1 MRKRKISF
9 LLAAL
14 LVLQA
19 IGLSPAAA
27 AGAGITKYTYE
38 VKPIIS
44 PYYRFIY
51 VKTDNPRPDSFS
63 LRDPESIYSS
73 DGEEPQFRLS
83 KYVYPDVKYE
93 NPAAYR
99 VKGGYIFEA
108 WDNPD
113 GGPLIL
119 WDNST
124 KTDTGIRVQC
134 PRLKQSADIAID
146 MFVKPEMTFFEMLD
160 AIQAGLR
167 KYAIY
172 PRPVYDTSRRS
183 STKPW
188 PYLASSPYAELTL
201 NDHYSMF
208 EKVNGMLLQKAYPFV
223 LDSLSFPGT
232 MATAAKKLQPDCMF
246 TGGGVHWRVGIS
258 YKGET
263 RIYGGA
269 GMSGRDPIGTN
280 RLEQIFSF
288 DDTASDW
295 NTSGTVDSF
304 NEKLSGF
311 REIAESD
318 IAPYRDLVAGDTF
331 QNTIR
336 ETNGTW
342 VLVGRELFYD
352 NPAYMISRSECGFT
366 YLIPRTE
373 GAPAHIRNAWV
384 DGRYIGDKENIF
396 ILGERFEDHPQ
407 ASIVLHNVHYTDSQG
422 EEHCGDVVYGYREES
437 DCWESWIQG
446 QDHVTDELRLTKE
459 QVAQMSLDC
468 NTFKFPSSGLR
479 YDGAVESGTPFQC
492 CTVKYVL
499 NNGKSGSDGE
509 KYGFYLLNESA
520 ALPGMGSSD
529 GICFDGWEIDG
540 IIYRR
545 GDLYTPQKE
554 SVTAS
559 AVFSPIQAATINR
572 ENFPDESFRE
582 YVAGFD
588 TDGDGILSG
597 KEISKIT
604 EIMCINKAISSLKGI
619 EHFVNL
625 YKLSCGGNNLTE
637 LDLSRNLNLMSLNC
651 NNNHLKKLNISYNTY
666 LDWLNCSSNELTEL
680 DLSHNP
686 GLNTLYCSENRLN
699 SLDVSNNPGLS
710 RLGCQ
715 YNNLSILDL
724 THNTKI
730 WELNI
735 EKNKIDTFDPGVLP
749 ELTEFSCSSNLLGA
763 LDFSSNPKLT
773 FVSCSNNN
781 LETLDVSKN
790 LSLGC
795 VDCSANQLKTLDL
808 SSNKALSTL
817 YCSSNQLESLD
828 LSSQRDLC
836 TLYCDHNPLAEIDI
850 SNSDI
855 LCGFVRD
862 LTRHKKYLNPYE
874 VFEEESG
881 NIRIQIDP
889 EDRIIAGDV
898 ISESMEKNEE
908 DRENE
913 GNEENPDDES
923 GEGNR
928 EDEGNEDN
936 ASDESHEED
945 REDEGNEEDRENED
959 KKERLPG
966 DVNEDG
972 EVDGRDV
979 LRLMKY
985 LSKEMNEETGEAV
998 EISESNADVNQD
1010 GMVDEL
1016 DLLRLM
1022 QYFAGQPVILE

>member
-1 MRKRKISF
+1 MRKKRISF
-9 LLAAL
+9 LLAVL
-14 LVLQA
+14 LGLQS
-19 IGLSPAAA
+19 IGLSSAAA

-83 KYVYPDVKYE
+83 DWIYPDVKYE

-113 GGPLIL
+113 GGPLML

-134 PRLKQSADIAID
+134 PRLKQRADIAID
-146 MFVKPEMTFFEMLD
+146 MFTKPEMTFFEKLD

-167 KYAIY
+167 QYAIY

-201 NDHYSMF
+201 NEHYLMF
-208 EKVNGMLLQKAYPFV
+208 EKLHGMLLQEAYPFV
-223 LDSLSFPGT
+223 LDSASFPNT
-232 MATAAKKLQPDCMF
+232 MAAAAKKLQPDCMF
-246 TGGGVHWRVGIS
+246 TGGGVHWRVGIICN
-258 YKGET
+258 GET

-269 GMSGRDPIGTN
+269 GMGGNDPIGTN

-295 NTSGTVDSF
+295 NTSGTMETF

-318 IAPYRDLVAGDTF
+318 VAPYKDLVEGETF

-336 ETNGTW
+336 KTNGTW
-342 VLVGRELFYD
+342 VLVGRELFYE
-352 NPAYMISRSECGFT
+352 NPAFMISRSECGFT
-366 YLIPRTE
+366 YLIPRSE
-373 GAPAHIRNAWV
+373 GAPSHIRNAWV
-384 DGRYIGDKENIF
+384 DGRYIGSKENIF
-396 ILGERFEDHPQ
+396 ILGERFEDHPK
-407 ASIVLHNVHYTDSQG
+407 ANIVLHNVHYTDSQG

-509 KYGFYLLNESA
+509 KYGFYLLNESV
-520 ALPGMGSSD
+520 ALPGTGCPD

-540 IIYRR
+540 MIYRR

-559 AVFSPIQAATINR
+559 AVFSPIQAAAINR
-572 ENFPDESFRE
+572 ENFPDEGFRE

-597 KEISKIT
+597 AEIDKINEISCAYKG
-604 EIMCINKAISSLKGI
+604 ISSLKGI
-619 EHFVNL
+619 EHFVTL
-625 YKLSCGGNNLTE
+625 WKLNCAGNDLTE
-637 LDLSRNLNLMSLNC
+637 LDLSRNLRLMSLNC
-651 NNNHLKKLNISYNTY
+651 SNNHLKELDISHHIY
-666 LDWLNCSSNELTEL
+666 LEELSCSDNELTEL

-686 GLNTLYCSENRLN
+686 GLNVLYCSYNRLN

-730 WELNI
+730 WGLNI
-735 EKNKIDTFDPGVLP
+735 EHNKFDTFDPGVLP
-749 ELTEFSCSSNLLGA
+749 GLTDFNCSSNLLST
-763 LDFSSNPKLT
+763 LDLSRNPKLES
-773 FVSCSNNN
+773 VSCSNNN

-790 LSLGC
+790 LSLGFL
-795 VDCSANQLKTLDL
+795 DCSANQLKILDL

-817 YCSSNQLESLD
+817 YCSSNQLEFLD
-828 LSSQRDLC
+828 LSSHRE
-836 TLYCDHNPLAEIDI
+836 LYNLFCYCNPLTEIDI
-850 SNSDI
+850 SNSDA
-855 LCGFVRD
+855 LCSAVRD
-862 LTRHKKYLNPYE
+862 LTRHKEFGDLSPDAF
-874 VFEEESG
+874 VEESG
-881 NIRIQIDP
+881 SIRIRIDS

-898 ISESMEKNEE
+898 ISNPIEKNEE

-913 GNEENPDDES
+913 GNEDNPDDK
-923 GEGNR
+923 N
-928 EDEGNEDN
+928 
-936 ASDESHEED
+936 
-945 REDEGNEEDRENED
+945 NEEDRENED

-1022 QYFAGQPVILE
+1022 QYFAGQSVILE